1 MMPGLW
7 WPDGSGGYRLIHV
20 RAANIAREIAT
31 RARSFDFMGI
41 LDVLPDPDP
50 ILEKMGATAQVLRQI
65 ESDAH
70 VFSCMQSRINGTLS
84 KEWVLHEASDE
95 SRDAKIA
102 EFVKENLNALDMNR
116 VISGILTAPF
126 YGFSSSEI
134 MWKAKGGNVV
144 IDDIKEKPQEWFCF
158 DSENRLRF
166 ITQDN
171 PSGELVPERKFV
183 LVRHMGSYQNPYGKR
198 ILSKCFWPFTFKKS
212 SFKYWVIF
220 TEKYGMPWPIGKY
233 GRGAS
238 QQEQDALLDKLE
250 AMVQD
255 GVAAISEDTV
265 IEIKEFE
272 RRASADIYDK
282 LINACDADISKTI
295 LGQTLT
301 TEIGDKGAY
310 AASKTH
316 MEVREDLILSDMAL
330 TSAGMNRAIAWL
342 VAFNFADARPPR
354 FGWAQER
361 AIKEAQATRDK
372 TLFDMGVTFPDS
384 YIRETY
390 HIPTPQKGEPVV
402 QNPLLAT
409 YEAKAARRRSGH
421 DKVEEMAAR
430 SLREAADAFGEE
442 AMDPVMR
449 IIGEASDY
457 DDLKERLKKA
467 FPKLSDKKL
476 SDLFGRAILAAGMY
490 GQHEAIELD
499 GGD

>member
-1 MMPGLW
+1 MGGLW
-7 WPDGSGGYRLIHV
+7 FPDDSGGYRLIHV
-20 RAANIAREIAT
+20 KAANIAREIAT
-31 RARSFDFMGI
+31 RARSFDFMGM

-50 ILEKMGATAQVLRQI
+50 ILEKMGATAEVLRQI

-70 VFSCMQSRINGTLS
+70 VFSCVQSRINGTLS
-84 KEWVLHEASDE
+84 KEWVLHEAGDD
-95 SRDAKIA
+95 SRDTKIA

-116 VISGILTAPF
+116 VITGILSSPF
-126 YGFSSSEI
+126 YGFSASEI
-134 MWKAKGGNVV
+134 MWKAEGGNVV
-144 IDDIKEKPQEWFCF
+144 IDDIQEKPHEWFCF
-158 DSENRLRF
+158 DAENRLKFVTR
-166 ITQDN
+166 DN
-171 PSGELVPERKFV
+171 PSGELLPERKFI
-183 LVRHMGSYQNPYGKR
+183 LVRHMGSYKNPYGKR
-198 ILSKCFWPFTFKKS
+198 ILSKCFWPFVFKKS
-212 SFKYWVIF
+212 SFKFWVIF

-233 GRGAS
+233 GRGATE
-238 QQEQDALLDKLE
+238 QERSELLSKLE

-255 GVAAISEDTV
+255 GVAAVSEDTE

-272 RRASADIYDK
+272 RRASAEIYDK
-282 LINACDADISKTI
+282 LIDACDSDMSKAI

-342 VAFNFADARPPR
+342 VAFNFADAQPPR

-361 AIKEAQATRDK
+361 AIKEAQAKRDK
-372 TLFDMGVTFPDS
+372 TLFDMGVKFPDS
-384 YIRETY
+384 YFRETY
-390 HIPTPQKGEPVV
+390 YIPAPEKGEPVV
-402 QNPLLAT
+402 QNPTLAT
-409 YEAKAARRRSGH
+409 KAARRRSGH

-430 SLREAADAFGEE
+430 ALREAVDAFGEE
-442 AMDPVMR
+442 AMDPLMR

-467 FPKLSDKKL
+467 FPNLSDKKL
-476 SDLFGRAILAAGMY
+476 SDLLGRAILAADMF